1 MGTNLMD
8 VGVDLDGGA
17 PRCTVVRGSRN
28 PPDMHVGEQYSTV
41 ARCGYRSNP
50 ERRADNPAIDERCA
64 GIPFISPSDTIK
76 PCELLE
82 NGVRTDAQDAGIVC
96 PHVDGI
102 ANRYT
107 A

>member
-17 PRCTVVRGSRN
+17 PRGTVVSGSRN
-28 PPDMHVGEQYSTV
+28 ATDMHVGEQYSIV

-50 ERRADNPAIDERCA
+50 QRRADKPAIDERRSR
-64 GIPFISPSDTIK
+64 IPFISPSDTIK
-76 PCELLE
+76 PCELLG
-82 NGVRTDAQDAGIVC
+82 NGVPTDAQDVCIVC
-96 PHVDGI
+96 PHVDCI
-102 ANRYT
+102 TNRYT